1 MSKFES
7 ATSDSWI
14 RWWAIANARCNLA
27 CEQSKE
33 VEWFVHVLKQRSQPL
48 SCNQRNVNPSGILR
62 WVTVTLLRGGTR
74 RGKGKNTN
82 SECWGKCDWQTATAQ
97 WECFRGNCF
106 CHYCEWLR
114 VFLLFIPLS
123 CTFFI
128 YHLCSV
134 PFVWLILLRDIC
146 DFSSSTIL
154 IKSDY

>member
-82 SECWGKCDWQTATAQ
+82 SECGGKV
-97 WECFRGNCF
+97 
-106 CHYCEWLR
+106 WLTDSNYAVR
-114 VFLLFIPLS
+114 VFSWKLFLSLLWVITCFSAIHSSLVHI
-123 CTFFI
+123 F
-128 YHLCSV
+128 HLPPV
-134 PFVWLILLRDIC
+134 
-146 DFSSSTIL
+146 FSSFCLTHSSPGHMWL
-154 IKSDY
+154 FFVYNSN